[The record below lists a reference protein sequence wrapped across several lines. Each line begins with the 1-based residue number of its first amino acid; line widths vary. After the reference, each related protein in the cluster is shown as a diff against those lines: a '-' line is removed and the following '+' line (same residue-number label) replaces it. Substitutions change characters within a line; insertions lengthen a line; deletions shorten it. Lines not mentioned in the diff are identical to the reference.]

1 LVETT
6 GELVLDV
13 GDRLVRLVASET
25 PIVVSNSVPKE
36 RGALQALLIK
46 AVSIMRS
53 LLDLARHDQN
63 PEAMILAR
71 SLADHVITFAWLAI
85 DPKLHYPRWERGDA
99 RDRLAAHDR
108 FAKRGRA
115 LLEPVAKQLFER
127 QKANPV
133 KYPPDR
139 AGRADKADDY
149 WAPRLGFPAGD
160 RPFADTYDVI
170 FKHCSSRTHASVQGL
185 NDVLE
190 ITPEHIVLFLD
201 RGPEYLDGVLAASLV
216 IFGLGLKVAAEIF
229 TIPTRDR
236 VEELAAEYLRRRQAI
251 VGSVPGST
259 STGF

>member
-1 LVETT
+1 MVETT
-6 GELVLDV
+6 AELVLDV
-13 GDRLVRLVASET
+13 GDRLVRLITSET
-25 PIVVSNSVPKE
+25 PIVVSNTVPKE
-36 RGALQALLIK
+36 RRALQALLIK

-53 LLDLARHDQN
+53 LLDLARHGHN

-85 DPKLHYPRWERGDA
+85 DPEAHYPRWERGDA
-99 RDRLAAHDR
+99 RDRLAAHER
-108 FAKRGRA
+108 FQKRGRT
-115 LLEPVAKQLFER
+115 LLEPGAKQLFER

-133 KYPPDR
+133 KYPPDM

-160 RPFADTYDVI
+160 KPFADTYDVI

-190 ITPEHIVLFLD
+190 PTPEHIVLFLD
-201 RGPEYLDGVLAASLV
+201 RGPEYLDGALAASLV

-229 TIPTRDR
+229 TIPARDK
-236 VEELAAEYLRRRQAI
+236 VEQLASEYLRRRQAI
-251 VGSVPGST
+251 VGLVSRSV